1 MNLLHCC
8 TWVVDGHAEW
18 SQWHWT
24 RALWKTCAETD
35 NSVTSKRRGGQSSL
49 ARWRKEPLLQFCLS
63 AKGKQHCKKSNQFF
77 SVIMFSKLLIAETVT
92 DNNNITLTQC
102 SLTAKNLL
110 CQPPGAC
117 LKQRWGNFTLFY
129 FTSTFQTCN
138 HKNDDSS
145 DIPLGNLSVFV
156 LPKGFTVDSRYIALK
171 QQWTFS
177 EIVQCLGTTGSSSS
191 KYTGNA
197 CNNCKSAHRENTV
210 ATATCAMLLC
220 LCKILFLNIVWDKL
234 VAVWPCI

>member
-1 MNLLHCC
+1 MAMRSGLSGTGLVHFGRPAQRLTTQWRQSAEVGSQVLH
-8 TWVVDGHAEW
+8 VDV
-18 SQWHWT
+18 
-24 RALWKTCAETD
+24 RNPC
-35 NSVTSKRRGGQSSL
+35 
-49 ARWRKEPLLQFCLS
+49 LQFCLS

-77 SVIMFSKLLIAETVT
+77 SVIMFSKLLKAETVT

-220 LCKILFLNIVWDKL
+220 LCNILFLNIVWDKL